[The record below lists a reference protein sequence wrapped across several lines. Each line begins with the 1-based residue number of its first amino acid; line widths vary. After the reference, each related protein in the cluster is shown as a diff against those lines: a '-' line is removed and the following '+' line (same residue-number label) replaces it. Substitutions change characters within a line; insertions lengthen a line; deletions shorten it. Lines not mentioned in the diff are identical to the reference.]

1 MSYEEYLE
9 RALERLPDIRREDE
23 RFVVPKPVVSIE
35 GKTTILEN
43 FSSIADTLNRSEEHL
58 MKYLLRELGTAGK
71 IEGGRAIFQGRF
83 QAEDIGEQI
92 NSYVEEYVL
101 CSECGKPDTQLV
113 KSDRILML
121 KCEAC
126 GAHRPVK
133 KRKVVIEK
141 MRKGLN
147 KGDEVEVMIVSVGNR
162 GDGIA
167 RYQNYTIFVPG
178 AKKGEL
184 VKVRIKKVSGTLAF
198 AERI

>member
-184 VKVRIKKVSGTLAF
+184 VKARIKKVSGTLAF